1 MSIAAIT
8 TVVATLFILGIS
20 LLTLTTIRQGILQV
34 ESKVEVKVY
43 LKDDITSKQKDAIKN
58 KIESI
63 DGIVNLDY
71 ETKQEAVDKFKTQL
85 GEQNESLVEGL
96 KKDNPLPNSY
106 IVKVKTPEI
115 VSQVVNSIK
124 GMDGI
129 DTIQDARGVVDK
141 IIKITNAIKWIGTV
155 VLIILIGVSLF
166 LIGNTI
172 KITVYSRRKEIGIM
186 KYIGATDW
194 FIRWPFI
201 IEGIVIGI
209 IGAIV
214 SDIVLYYMYK
224 IVYVKASYAPLL
236 MCFVNPQYV
245 YTHIL
250 GIFILSG
257 SIIGAVGSILSIRKF
272 LAV

>member
-8 TVVATLFILGIS
+8 TVAATLFILGIS

-224 IVYVKASYAPLL
+224 IVYAKASSAPLL